1 MSGLRTGGA
10 VDEAGRMARGAAR
23 DAAPWV
29 ERLARAGYAAKGIV
43 YVVVGGIA
51 AQAALG
57 RRSDVQDSRGAF
69 SEILLHPGGKFL
81 LGIIA
86 VGLVGY
92 AVWRFVQ
99 AALDPEGKGDAK
111 SYAKRVG
118 YAGSAVIHAG
128 LALTAGRVA
137 LGSSRGGG
145 GDGAESYTARLME
158 APAGRYLV
166 AAVALGMA
174 AYGIFQLYK
183 AYRTKLGKRLDLSSV
198 SAGTRDW
205 IERAGRAGLAARGV
219 IFAIVGFFLVRAAL
233 QSDPGEARGL
243 EGALEAVRAQSY
255 GPWLLGL
262 MALGLIGYGVLEFV
276 NARYRRI
283 QPA

>member
-69 SEILLHPGGKFL
+69 SEIIRHPGGKFL

-118 YAGSAVIHAG
+118 YAGSGIIHAG
-128 LALTAGRVA
+128 LALSAARVA
-137 LGSSRGGG
+137 LGSSGGG
-145 GDGAESYTARLME
+145 GGAGAQSYTARLMD
-158 APAGRYLV
+158 APGGRFLV
-166 AAVALGMA
+166 AAVALGLA
-174 AYGIFQLYK
+174 AYGIYQLFK

-198 SAGTRDW
+198 SAGTREW
-205 IERAGRAGLAARGV
+205 IVRAGRAGLAARGV
-219 IFAIVGFFLVRAAL
+219 IFTIVGFFLIRAAL
-233 QSDPGEARGL
+233 QRDPGEARGL

-255 GPWLLGL
+255 GPLLLGL
-262 MALGLIGYGVLEFV
+262 MALGLIGYGVLEMV

>member
-1 MSGLRTGGA
+1 
-10 VDEAGRMARGAAR
+10 
-23 DAAPWV
+23 
-29 ERLARAGYAAKGIV
+29 
-43 YVVVGGIA
+43 
-51 AQAALG
+51 
-57 RRSDVQDSRGAF
+57 GAF
-69 SEILLHPGGKFL
+69 SEILRHPGGKFL
-81 LGIIA
+81 LGILA

-118 YAGSAVIHAG
+118 YAGSGIIHAG
-128 LALTAGRVA
+128 LALTAARLA
-137 LGSSRGGG
+137 LGSSQGGG
-145 GDGAESYTARLME
+145 GDGAQSYTARLMD
-158 APAGRYLV
+158 APAGRWLV

-174 AYGIFQLYK
+174 AYGIFQLFK

-198 SAGTRDW
+198 SPGTREW
-205 IERAGRAGLAARGV
+205 IVRAGRAGLAARGV
-219 IFAIVGFFLVRAAL
+219 IFAIVGFFLIRAAL
-233 QSDPGEARGL
+233 HRDPGEARGL

-255 GPWLLGL
+255 GPWLLGM